1 MIINADILEME
12 YAVRGPIPQRAA
24 VLRGEGRAIIPC
36 NLGNPQA
43 FGQRPLTHARQVLS
57 LLENPSGIARERRL
71 AELDDGEA
79 GVPGDILDRCESL
92 LAEIKTG
99 MGAYTDSSGQ
109 RFIKEAIARF
119 IDARDGDGAV
129 PSDPDRIFLT
139 DGASEGARLLLEMLI
154 AGREDGILVPIPQYP
169 LYSATIRKCGGVQVG
184 YYPDEDGDWRLDE
197 AELELRI
204 GEAQERGVRVKA
216 IVAINP
222 GNPTGAVLDR
232 ASIES
237 MVDFAERHEL
247 LIIADEVYQENC
259 YGAEFYSFARAVG
272 KRDIPLCSLHSTSK
286 GFIGECG
293 HRGGYLEVRNP
304 APVQGTDLDL
314 ADVLLKQASVSL
326 CSNTAGQVMTYLM
339 VAPPAEGSAS
349 HALYVQERDAILAD
363 LHAKATRIRA
373 AFEGMEGMRC
383 FGRIGAMY
391 LFPRME
397 KLPDGST
404 DFDYCMS
411 LLEATGLCTVNGSGF
426 GQKPGTHHLRIAFLP
441 PADVLDEVLPRWTK
455 FHNQYV

>member
-24 VLRGEGRAIIPC
+24 VLRGEGRALIPC

-71 AELDDGEA
+71 AELEDGA
-79 GVPGDILDRCESL
+79 GAVPGDILDRCESL
-92 LAEIKTG
+92 LAELETG

-154 AGREDGILVPIPQYP
+154 ADREDGILVPIPQYP

-197 AELELRI
+197 AELELRLR
-204 GEAQERGVRVKA
+204 EARERGVRVKA

-232 ASIES
+232 ASIDS

-247 LIIADEVYQENC
+247 LLIAD
-259 YGAEFYSFARAVG
+259 
-272 KRDIPLCSLHSTSK
+272 
-286 GFIGECG
+286 
-293 HRGGYLEVRNP
+293 
-304 APVQGTDLDL
+304 
-314 ADVLLKQASVSL
+314 
-326 CSNTAGQVMTYLM
+326 
-339 VAPPAEGSAS
+339 
-349 HALYVQERDAILAD
+349 
-363 LHAKATRIRA
+363 
-373 AFEGMEGMRC
+373 
-383 FGRIGAMY
+383 
-391 LFPRME
+391 
-397 KLPDGST
+397 
-404 DFDYCMS
+404 
-411 LLEATGLCTVNGSGF
+411 
-426 GQKPGTHHLRIAFLP
+426 
-441 PADVLDEVLPRWTK
+441 
-455 FHNQYV
+455 